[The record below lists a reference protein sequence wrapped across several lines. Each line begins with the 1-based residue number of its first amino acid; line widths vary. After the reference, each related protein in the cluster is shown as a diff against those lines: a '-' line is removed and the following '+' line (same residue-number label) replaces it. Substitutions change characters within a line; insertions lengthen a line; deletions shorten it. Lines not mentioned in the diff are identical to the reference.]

1 MKKIFGFLVAAA
13 VLFGA
18 ASCAKEDISSSIAN
32 GETVEVTFTANLPE
46 LGTRAIGEGESAR
59 TLKFFVYEYQNDE
72 VIGTYLSAVKI
83 YTADNEVG
91 TNVITS
97 DSKFFNF
104 SLSLIK
110 GMKYNIVFWAD
121 KGTDS
126 PYSVVEENGVPTGVI
141 SANYSN
147 VDANDDT
154 LDAFFGTLKEFDPAA
169 ADAQARAREI
179 KLYRPFAQ
187 LNAKTNDIA
196 AVTASGAT
204 LTKSSLTV
212 KTYTTLDLFS
222 GAVGDLANVTFK
234 PNNVLDNN
242 GYISMNYLLAPET
255 KCTADVTFDYEFDG
269 ATVNFPAATYTYVP
283 LQRNYKTNILGSLLT
298 KSTDFTVEIK
308 PGFVGTENVDIW
320 DGKSVSEPSF
330 DPQTNT
336 YTVTNGAELAWVA
349 NEVNKYSN
357 YEYPFKDVTIK
368 LASSINLNGAEW
380 TPIGDYRFSANRFC
394 GTFDGQNH
402 TISNFKI
409 TKKTDKN
416 DSNKSSYGFFG
427 NVEGTVKDLTIAN
440 ATVNSYAYTGALVGR
455 LNSGLIENC
464 NVVDC
469 TVSNTYWQG
478 GILIGQV
485 NGGSVKNCTVK
496 NSSITSK
503 SAIGAISG
511 PATNET
517 DEDIVFENCTVENCQ
532 INQTGSFGGS
542 YDKYFGTMFGYLKAA
557 EGKRII
563 INNCTATNTTVKGNS
578 NAMFSGD
585 IDGEIIVN
593 GGLPV
598 STADE
603 LDAALKAGGSYYL
616 TNNIAVTEKTY
627 QNVDFTLDGNG
638 YTISQVEGSTN
649 NFALFDSVTGKI
661 TLKNIVFDGVKGGA
675 VLRTT
680 GAELTMDNVTVK
692 NCEHTLIYGLIR
704 LIGKNV
710 IKNCKFENNKCTTV
724 ITFNTEGDD
733 NTDPQLVQNCE
744 FKNNTCSATAVVH
757 YSTGGSA
764 TIDGNKF
771 VNNTLNVSNGATLY
785 MGFKRNCTV
794 TNNLFEGNTVTATS
808 KRSSGGLMIGNT
820 AVVTGNSFV
829 NNTVTVNGQTG
840 YGNNVCAS
848 PYYAAIDLSGN
859 YWGGYAPVEND
870 DYYKEYNNY
879 EVIINDYL
887 TANPFN

>member
-1 MKKIFGFLVAAA
+1 MAAA

-46 LGTRAIGEGESAR
+46 LGTRAYGDGTNADVVYVN
-59 TLKFFVYEYQNDE
+59 VYEANSDTLLGDLTFDE
-72 VIGTYLSAVKI
+72 G
-83 YTADNEVG
+83 YTVSGKQAKVNIALV
-91 TNVITS
+91 
-97 DSKFFNF
+97 
-104 SLSLIK
+104 K
-110 GMKYNIVFWAD
+110 GMKYDIVFWAQYAD
-121 KGTDS
+121 CNYYRLDGK
-126 PYSVVEENGVPTGVI
+126 VVTVNYENAT
-141 SANYSN
+141 
-147 VDANDDT
+147 ANDNSR
-154 LDAFFGTLKEFDPAA
+154 DAFYAYVEDFDPIAPNGK
-169 ADAQARAREI
+169 DQV

-187 LNAKTNDIA
+187 LNAATLDKQDVVN
-196 AVTASGAT
+196 SGVQF
-204 LTKSSLTV
+204 LTKSEV
-212 KTYTTLDLFS
+212 KTYTYTQFNIAEGDVEGNLVEVSFSPTTIPANLDI
-222 GAVGDLANVTFK
+222 AE
-234 PNNVLDNN
+234 VLPGKEN
-242 GYISMNYLLAPET
+242 YTYLSMNYLLVNDKELVDA
-255 KCTADVTFDYEFDG
+255 TFKFYGKRTEGDTEFLL
-269 ATVNFPAATYTYVP
+269 AENEYSNVP
-283 LQRNYKTNILGSLLT
+283 LQRNYRTNILGKLIT
-298 KSTDFTVEIK
+298 KSTDFEVEIL

-427 NVEGTVKDLTIAN
+427 NVEGTVKNLTIAN

-511 PATNET
+511 PVTNETDET

-532 INQTGSFGGS
+532 INQVGSFGGS
-542 YDKYFGTMFGYLKAA
+542 YDKYFGTMFGYLEAA

-616 TNNIAVTEKTY
+616 TNNIAVTADTY

-649 NFALFDSVTGKI
+649 EFALFDSVTGKI

-675 VLRTT
+675 VLRTI
-680 GAELTMDNVTVK
+680 GAELTMDNVTAQNGAHTQQQGLFRLMGK
-692 NCEHTLIYGLIR
+692 STITNCT
-704 LIGKNV
+704 
-710 IKNCKFENNKCTTV
+710 
-724 ITFNTEGDD
+724 
-733 NTDPQLVQNCE
+733 
-744 FKNNTCSATAVVH
+744 FKNNTCSMV
-757 YSTGGSA
+757 
-764 TIDGNKF
+764 I
-771 VNNTLNVSNGATLY
+771 TLNYDGANNDPQVVE
-785 MGFKRNCTV
+785 NCV
-794 TNNLFEGNTVTATS
+794 FEGNTCNGTAVLYYVKGASCTLNNN
-808 KRSSGGLMIGNT
+808 KFVGNT
-820 AVVTGNSFV
+820 VNCENNGATVYMGFTENNVVTKNLFK
-829 NNTVTVNGQTG
+829 NNTVNEAGESSRVAGGIFFGYETEFTG
-840 YGNNVCAS
+840 NAFIGNAVTGENAKGNDVCVS
-848 PYYAAIDLSGN
+848 TYYTSIDLSGN
-859 YWGGYAPVEND
+859 YWGGYAPVEDD
-870 DYYKEYNNY
+870 DYFVQHKSDERV
-879 EVIINDYL
+879 VIVNDYL
-887 TANPFN
+887 TENPFN